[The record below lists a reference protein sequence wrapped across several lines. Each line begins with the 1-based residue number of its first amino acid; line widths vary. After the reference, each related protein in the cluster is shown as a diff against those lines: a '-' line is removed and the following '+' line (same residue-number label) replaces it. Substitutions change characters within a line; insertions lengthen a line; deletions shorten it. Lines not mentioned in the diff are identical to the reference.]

1 MRFCRKPQVK
11 KLKKSEMFLIQLK
24 KRLPA
29 VLVTVF
35 SVAAFGLYYLGV
47 YDISF
52 IERPE
57 SWKGNLDAFISVLD
71 KSYKTPAVPDDTS
84 DEPDVPAD
92 GDGTKKPERPGKS
105 ERPTE
110 PSNAVIYT
118 FEDVAAL
125 KEQGYALTDRVWDS
139 NCVFGILSTDYELPK
154 SLISGLKTVDAEAFT
169 SYDDGRETERSV
181 VRDVR
186 DRYSLEM
193 YMGYIIYNDNGKLY
207 LINSDGGIMTA
218 YDDSKYIPAYTR
230 DTEGRPLFYTQNNY
244 TLKYPTSQSDPDGDG
259 NTEWYDSANLK
270 VNGKTYYYLSP
281 NGHDFIKSDYNDATD
296 NRGLYFDYPSYYGT
310 GDGSTK
316 LGRWYL
322 NTTKVFT
329 DLDGKTGI
337 KDLTNWCFAEKKPDF
352 SLLKFDRNG
361 KNLAEED
368 GKSLSE
374 MFPYSAAYSYTGGY
388 ATVMTDIKWDYYH
401 EEDDGYGTKINKYYE
416 VTSNELRVIDK
427 DGKIMF
433 DSRKN
438 YFSDL
443 GWTANERFVEPLS
456 RMEAS
461 LGSYYFDHGYMRLRM
476 QSYDRYYFT
485 DLDSIFIVSDED
497 VLVDPRGERF
507 AIPSGYKLIS
517 YSDGILLLEK
527 DGLYGYMNTS
537 GVWIREPDMEDAKPF
552 FEGVAVCKNREG
564 TYGVIGTDGKVIIP
578 FDYSYISNMSSGTM
592 LAYSDTYGWKI
603 YQKMTIN

>member
-1 MRFCRKPQVK
+1 M
-11 KLKKSEMFLIQLK
+11 
-24 KRLPA
+24 
-29 VLVTVF
+29 
-35 SVAAFGLYYLGV
+35 
-47 YDISF
+47 
-52 IERPE
+52 
-57 SWKGNLDAFISVLD
+57 
-71 KSYKTPAVPDDTS
+71 
-84 DEPDVPAD
+84 
-92 GDGTKKPERPGKS
+92 
-105 ERPTE
+105 
-110 PSNAVIYT
+110 
-118 FEDVAAL
+118 
-125 KEQGYALTDRVWDS
+125 
-139 NCVFGILSTDYELPK
+139 
-154 SLISGLKTVDAEAFT
+154 
-169 SYDDGRETERSV
+169 
-181 VRDVR
+181 
-186 DRYSLEM
+186 
-193 YMGYIIYNDNGKLY
+193 
-207 LINSDGGIMTA
+207 
-218 YDDSKYIPAYTR
+218 
-230 DTEGRPLFYTQNNY
+230 
-244 TLKYPTSQSDPDGDG
+244 
-259 NTEWYDSANLK
+259 
-270 VNGKTYYYLSP
+270 NGKTYYYLSP
-281 NGHDFIKSDYNDATD
+281 NGHDFIKSDYNDTTD

-337 KDLTNWCFAEKKPDF
+337 KDLTSWCFAEKKPDF

-368 GKSLSE
+368 GKNLSE
-374 MFPYSAAYSYTGGY
+374 MFPYSVAYSYTGGY

>member
-1 MRFCRKPQVK
+1 
-11 KLKKSEMFLIQLK
+11 
-24 KRLPA
+24 
-29 VLVTVF
+29 
-35 SVAAFGLYYLGV
+35 
-47 YDISF
+47 
-52 IERPE
+52 
-57 SWKGNLDAFISVLD
+57 
-71 KSYKTPAVPDDTS
+71 
-84 DEPDVPAD
+84 
-92 GDGTKKPERPGKS
+92 
-105 ERPTE
+105 
-110 PSNAVIYT
+110 
-118 FEDVAAL
+118 
-125 KEQGYALTDRVWDS
+125 
-139 NCVFGILSTDYELPK
+139 
-154 SLISGLKTVDAEAFT
+154 
-169 SYDDGRETERSV
+169 
-181 VRDVR
+181 
-186 DRYSLEM
+186 
-193 YMGYIIYNDNGKLY
+193 
-207 LINSDGGIMTA
+207 
-218 YDDSKYIPAYTR
+218 
-230 DTEGRPLFYTQNNY
+230 
-244 TLKYPTSQSDPDGDG
+244 
-259 NTEWYDSANLK
+259 
-270 VNGKTYYYLSP
+270 
-281 NGHDFIKSDYNDATD
+281 
-296 NRGLYFDYPSYYGT
+296 
-310 GDGSTK
+310 
-316 LGRWYL
+316 
-322 NTTKVFT
+322 
-329 DLDGKTGI
+329 
-337 KDLTNWCFAEKKPDF
+337 
-352 SLLKFDRNG
+352 
-361 KNLAEED
+361 
-368 GKSLSE
+368 

-461 LGSYYFDHGYMRLRM
+461 LGSYYFDHGYMRLRV

-497 VLVDPRGERF
+497 MLVDPRGERF